1 MAYDIEALRKQHGRV
16 EEIETAA
23 GRLAFR
29 KPTRAEW
36 RKFKI
41 AIAGDPESL
50 ASADDNLMLDTI
62 VSHSRE
68 ELSAMLEADPG
79 LSGTA
84 GMTPMLKRLAGAAVS
99 DGGKG

>member
-41 AIAGDPESL
+41 AVAGEPESL
-50 ASADDNLMLDTI
+50 AGAEENLMLDVI
-62 VSHSRE
+62 VSHTRE
-68 ELSAMLEADPG
+68 ELSAMLDDMPALGGTPG
-79 LSGTA
+79 MG
-84 GMTPMLKRLAGAAVS
+84 PMLRRLAGAAVS
-99 DGGKG
+99 LEGKG